1 MSIELI
7 IIFIS
12 LFILGYV
19 IGYLVAT
26 QYDEKDKNLA
36 LQLGAESPLL

>member
-26 QYDEKDKNLA
+26 QYDEKDKI
-36 LQLGAESPLL
+36 